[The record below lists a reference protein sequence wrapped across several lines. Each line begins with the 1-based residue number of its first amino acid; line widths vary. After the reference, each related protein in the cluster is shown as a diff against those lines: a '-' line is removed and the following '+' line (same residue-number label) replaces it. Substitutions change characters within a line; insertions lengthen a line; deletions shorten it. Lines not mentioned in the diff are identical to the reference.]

1 MKNYMICW
9 IEEDMWAEGEVVL
22 ETRDFKPILFDNRAK
37 AEILARALTHKKGI
51 NHYVSEFN
59 ADEWYPG
66 CKYLII
72 K

>member
-1 MKNYMICW
+1 MKKYMICW

-59 ADEWYPG
+59 ADEWYPD